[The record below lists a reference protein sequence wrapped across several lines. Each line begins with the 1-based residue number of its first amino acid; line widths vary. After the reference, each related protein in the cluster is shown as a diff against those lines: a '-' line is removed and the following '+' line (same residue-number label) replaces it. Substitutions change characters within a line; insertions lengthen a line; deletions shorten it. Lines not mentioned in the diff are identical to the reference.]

1 MNIKLTP
8 KQEAF
13 CQAFIQ
19 TGNKSAAYRMSYN
32 CSKMKNESINR
43 KAVELFDNVNVTARI
58 KQLQSVVAERN
69 KITIDE
75 IVSSLADMV
84 RFDIAE
90 LYDDQGCLKPI
101 HQIPI
106 HARQMI
112 SEIETF
118 EEFRG
123 SGSDKKAVGQVQKVK
138 IVRKLDAAEKLMRHL
153 GGYQKDNA
161 QKTSVLVM
169 SNDERKTRLQELRK
183 KLDNGG

>member
-32 CSKMKNESINR
+32 CSKMKMETINN
-43 KAVELFDNVNVTARI
+43 KAYALSEKGDIRARI
-58 KQLQSVVAERN
+58 EQLQQEVAERN

-75 IVSSLADMV
+75 LVQSLADMV

-90 LYDDQGCLKPI
+90 LYDEDGCLKPL
-101 HQIPI
+101 HQMPI
-106 HARQMI
+106 SARQMI
-112 SEIETF
+112 SEIDTY
-118 EEFRG
+118 EEYSSEDR
-123 SGSDKKAVGQVQKVK
+123 SSVGLIKKVK
-138 IVRKLDAAEKLMRHL
+138 TVKKLDAIEKLMRHL

-169 SNDERKTRLQELRK
+169 SPDERKKRLLELRK
-183 KLDNGG
+183 KQGNG

>member
-32 CSKMKNESINR
+32 CSKMKDETINN
-43 KAVELFDNVNVTARI
+43 KAYVLSRRDDIRTRI
-58 KQLQSVVAERN
+58 EQLQSVVAERN

-90 LYDDQGCLKPI
+90 LYDDKGCLKPI

-118 EEFRG
+118 EEYLG
-123 SGSDKKAVGQVQKVK
+123 TGGDKRAVGQVQKVK

-169 SNDERKTRLQELRK
+169 SNDERKSRLQELRK
-183 KLDNGG
+183 KLDNG